1 MSSLQ
6 FLEKLGL
13 RSKYEVII
21 WNFIQTAISEAV
33 NLFQTQIVQPQT
45 DLASS
50 APFNGQRLGDL
61 FIQAIS
67 GKTPAE
73 VINVTVL
80 KKKRLTSPAL
90 SFR

>member
-1 MSSLQ
+1 M
-6 FLEKLGL
+6 
-13 RSKYEVII
+13 II

-50 APFNGQRLGDL
+50 APFTSQQLGDL

-73 VINVTVL
+73 VINVTVYL
-80 KKKRLTSPAL
+80 KKKD
-90 SFR
+90 

>member
-50 APFNGQRLGDL
+50 APFNGQQLGDL

-80 KKKRLTSPAL
+80 
-90 SFR
+90 

>member
-50 APFNGQRLGDL
+50 APFNSQQLGDL

-80 KKKRLTSPAL
+80 
-90 SFR
+90 